1 MGEAMRNAQSART
14 CHSPFEGFSA
24 QRLLKSNRVE
34 VQLCRK
40 KEQRNESSKGRP
52 SSLIHPINDL
62 QSPDR
67 LRKEHRTQ
75 ESDAERRTKE
85 STRRWKSHCASH
97 SSTPP
102 LRAGRPRTHLAS
114 SQIFRIPARSASA
127 AAAAAASLPCL
138 VLWHCKT
145 TYSNVFLETWSLDSL
160 QDFESVNKLS
170 LVDDIQYIHTVHTFK
185 LII

>member
-1 MGEAMRNAQSART
+1 MLFGYSQRSMGEAMSDTQSART
-14 CHSPFEGFSA
+14 CHSPLERFSA

-52 SSLIHPINDL
+52 SSLIHPMNDL

-85 STRRWKSHCASH
+85 STRRFGKSHCASH

-102 LRAGRPRTHLAS
+102 LRAGPSVHPSCVFTDFPHTSPQRIRIRS
-114 SQIFRIPARSASA
+114 SSSSTA
-127 AAAAAASLPCL
+127 AESCAL
-138 VLWHCKT
+138 VL
-145 TYSNVFLETWSLDSL
+145 
-160 QDFESVNKLS
+160 
-170 LVDDIQYIHTVHTFK
+170 
-185 LII
+185 